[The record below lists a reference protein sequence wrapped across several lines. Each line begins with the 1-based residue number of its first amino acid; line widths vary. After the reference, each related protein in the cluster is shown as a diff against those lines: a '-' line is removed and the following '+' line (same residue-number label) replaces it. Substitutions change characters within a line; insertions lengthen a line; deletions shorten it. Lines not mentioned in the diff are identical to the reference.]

1 MHPALKL
8 AESSCRLAARATLA
22 LTRHAL
28 LVIEET
34 FKTDLNENRSSYYDA
49 IHEDDDDSAV

>member
-1 MHPALKL
+1 MHTALKI

-28 LVIEET
+28 LMIEET
-34 FKTDLNENRSSYYDA
+34 FKMDSNESKSSYYDA
-49 IHEDDDDSAV
+49 IHDDDDDSAV